1 MPDPKFMKPILTTPL
16 LLLILLAMLSGHAY
30 SQDWIILSN
39 GDTVKCIITKTNDKY
54 IYYSQNNNGLS
65 AKGKVLRTDVS
76 EWRCK
81 PQYAEVKDSVD
92 VAKPEKSKK
101 VYLAERFR
109 ASVLVGAGGL
119 IGNTDQAENDL
130 ISKGASRE
138 EAESYYSDLITGYQG
153 NASIYYRI
161 AKELWLGGSYKG
173 FLTSSSITTSLHI
186 DDVQLY
192 HGEVSEHMFVNFA
205 GASIYSSVL
214 FGKAKR
220 FAVNSAFTIGPAF
233 YRDEVELMG
242 QQVLLQGTT
251 FGTDLSL
258 GFEYFIKPRWS
269 LNFGTSFFQ
278 GTIKEMKVTTS
289 TSSNSITL
297 GKENYENLSRLDLSA
312 GIVFYW

>member
-1 MPDPKFMKPILTTPL
+1 MKPIFTAPL

-30 SQDWIILSN
+30 SQDWIILNN
-39 GDTVKCIITKTNDKY
+39 GDTVKCIISKTSDKY

-65 AKGKVLRTDVS
+65 AKGKVLKTNVV

-81 PQYAEVKDSVD
+81 PQYAEIKDSVE

-101 VYLAERFR
+101 VYIAERFR

-130 ISKGASRE
+130 ISKGASKE

-173 FLTSSSITTSLHI
+173 FLTSSSIITSLHI
-186 DDVQLY
+186 DDVHLY
-192 HGEVSEHMFVNFA
+192 YGEVNERMFVNFA
-205 GASIYSSVL
+205 GASMFSSML
-214 FGKAKR
+214 FGKEKR
-220 FAVNSAFTIGPAF
+220 FLVNSAFTIGPAF
-233 YRDEVELMG
+233 YRDEVGLMG

-251 FGTDLSL
+251 LGTELCIGL
-258 GFEYFIKPRWS
+258 EYFIKPRWS

-289 TSSNSITL
+289 TSSSSITL
-297 GKENYENLSRLDLSA
+297 EKENYENLSRLDLSA
-312 GIVFYW
+312 GIAFYW